1 MIWYKESIFEKKINA
16 KDFKVPSHDN
26 TKSDYEEFG
35 SAIVSKKHQY
45 YSHLMKKFGDF
56 VTAHGRWWYSKLSW

>member
-1 MIWYKESIFEKKINA
+1 MKKKKINA
-16 KDFKVPSHDN
+16 KDFKGPSHDN

-56 VTAHGRWWYSKLSW
+56 VTAHGR